1 MTSVDRFKVGL
12 VQLNSAL
19 GDSSANLE
27 RAIPYIAKAAG
38 QGADLVMF
46 PELYLQG
53 YRADELN
60 ATTAEPIPGPS
71 TERLLAEAR
80 KHDIYIVMGM
90 ARLEE
95 EYPHLVYNSLC
106 FIGPEGMVEYYD
118 KIHLGTFHPYM
129 EGVYFAPGQ
138 RTPVFDTRFGRVSLQ
153 ICYDA
158 CFPELT
164 RTYAVMGS
172 VVNLVISA
180 GPSVAKDT
188 WKIILQARS
197 LENLFPSVYCN
208 VVGTQKDF
216 SFFGG
221 SKIRECLRCGDR
233 RGEVRRG
240 GLYRRHRRCCRG
252 YSAQATVAHV
262 PRTTARPVRP
272 ADCRAARFAA
282 RREARIARRG
292 RDRSPHG
299 SGRRVAARAEPAF
312 IWPLRGHDRDDLLFG
327 KPRPPHVRL
336 LGDELS
342 HITTEIS
349 GLRCALLAACRRVS

>member
-1 MTSVDRFKVGL
+1 MSRVDRFKVGL
-12 VQLNSAL
+12 AQLNSAL

-27 RAIPYIAKAAG
+27 RAMPYIAEAAG

-60 ATTAEPIPGPS
+60 ATIAEPIPGPT

-95 EYPHLVYNSLC
+95 DYPHLVYNSLC

-118 KIHLGTFHPYM
+118 KIHLGTFHPYT

-172 VVNLVISA
+172 LVNLVISA

-221 SKIRECLRCGDR
+221 SKIVNASGVVTDEAKFDEEDFIVGTVDIAEALLLRRQWLMFRER
-233 RGEVRRG
+233 RPDLYAPLTAEPPVLPQGAKLASPGEVE
-240 GLYRRHRRCCRG
+240 
-252 YSAQATVAHV
+252 T
-262 PRTTARPVRP
+262 VRP
-272 ADCRAARFAA
+272 M
-282 RREARIARRG
+282 G
-292 RDRSPHG
+292 
-299 SGRRVAARAEPAF
+299 
-312 IWPLRGHDRDDLLFG
+312 
-327 KPRPPHVRL
+327 
-336 LGDELS
+336 
-342 HITTEIS
+342 
-349 GLRCALLAACRRVS
+349 LAAE

>member
-12 VQLNSAL
+12 AQLNSVL

-27 RAIPYIAKAAG
+27 RAMPYIAEAAG
-38 QGADLVMF
+38 HGADLVMF

-60 ATTAEPIPGPS
+60 ATTAEPIPGPA

-95 EYPHLVYNSLC
+95 DYPHLVYNSLC

-118 KIHLGTFHPYM
+118 KIHLGTFHPYI

-138 RTPVFDTRFGRVSLQ
+138 RTPVFETRFGRVSLQ

-221 SKIRECLRCGDR
+221 SKIVNASGVVTDEAKFDEEDFIVGTVDVAEAILLRRQWLMFRER
-233 RGEVRRG
+233 RPD
-240 GLYRRHRRCCRG
+240 LYAPLTAEPPVLPQG
-252 YSAQATVAHV
+252 AKLATPSKDDA
-262 PRTTARPVRP
+262 VRP
-272 ADCRAARFAA
+272 M
-282 RREARIARRG
+282 G
-292 RDRSPHG
+292 
-299 SGRRVAARAEPAF
+299 
-312 IWPLRGHDRDDLLFG
+312 
-327 KPRPPHVRL
+327 
-336 LGDELS
+336 
-342 HITTEIS
+342 
-349 GLRCALLAACRRVS
+349 LAAE

>member
-38 QGADLVMF
+38 RGAELVMF

-80 KHDIYIVMGM
+80 QHDIYIVMGM

-95 EYPHLVYNSLC
+95 GYPHLVYNSLC
-106 FIGPEGMVEYYD
+106 FIGPDGMVEYYD

-138 RTPVFDTRFGRVSLQ
+138 RTPVFETRFGRVSLQ

-188 WKIILQARS
+188 WKVILQARS

-221 SKIRECLRCGDR
+221 SKIVNASGVVTDEAKFDEEDFIVGTVDVAEAILLRRQWLMFRER
-233 RGEVRRG
+233 RPD
-240 GLYRRHRRCCRG
+240 LY
-252 YSAQATVAHV
+252 A
-262 PRTTARPVRP
+262 PLTAEPPVLPQGAKLASPNEAETVRP
-272 ADCRAARFAA
+272 M
-282 RREARIARRG
+282 G
-292 RDRSPHG
+292 
-299 SGRRVAARAEPAF
+299 
-312 IWPLRGHDRDDLLFG
+312 
-327 KPRPPHVRL
+327 
-336 LGDELS
+336 
-342 HITTEIS
+342 
-349 GLRCALLAACRRVS
+349 LAAE

>member
-12 VQLNSAL
+12 AQLNSVL

-27 RAIPYIAKAAG
+27 RAMPYIGEAAG
-38 QGADLVMF
+38 HGADLVMF

-60 ATTAEPIPGPS
+60 ATTAEPIPGPA

-95 EYPHLVYNSLC
+95 DYPHLVYNSLC

-118 KIHLGTFHPYM
+118 KIHLGTFHPYI

-138 RTPVFDTRFGRVSLQ
+138 RTPVFETRFGRVSLQ

-221 SKIRECLRCGDR
+221 SKIVNASGVVTDEAKFDEEDFIVGTVDVAEAILLRRQWLMFRER
-233 RGEVRRG
+233 RPD
-240 GLYRRHRRCCRG
+240 LYAPLTAEPPVLPQG
-252 YSAQATVAHV
+252 AKLATPSKDDA
-262 PRTTARPVRP
+262 VRP
-272 ADCRAARFAA
+272 M
-282 RREARIARRG
+282 G
-292 RDRSPHG
+292 
-299 SGRRVAARAEPAF
+299 
-312 IWPLRGHDRDDLLFG
+312 
-327 KPRPPHVRL
+327 
-336 LGDELS
+336 
-342 HITTEIS
+342 
-349 GLRCALLAACRRVS
+349 LAAE

>member
-1 MTSVDRFKVGL
+1 MNRVDRFKVGL
-12 VQLNSAL
+12 AQLNSEL
-19 GDSSANLE
+19 GDSGANLE
-27 RAIPYIAKAAG
+27 RALPYIAEAAG

-60 ATTAEPIPGPS
+60 ATIAEPIPGPS
-71 TERLLAEAR
+71 SERLLAEAR

-95 EYPHLVYNSLC
+95 DYPHLVYNSLC

-180 GPSVAKDT
+180 GPSVARDT
-188 WKIILQARS
+188 WKVILQARS

-208 VVGTQKDF
+208 VVGAQKDF
-216 SFFGG
+216 TFFGG
-221 SKIRECLRCGDR
+221 SKIVNASGVVTDEAKFDEEDFIVGTVDVAEAILLRRQWLMFRER
-233 RGEVRRG
+233 RPDLYAPLTAEPPVLPHGAKLASAGEDE
-240 GLYRRHRRCCRG
+240 
-252 YSAQATVAHV
+252 
-262 PRTTARPVRP
+262 TAR
-272 ADCRAARFAA
+272 A
-282 RREARIARRG
+282 
-292 RDRSPHG
+292 
-299 SGRRVAARAEPAF
+299 
-312 IWPLRGHDRDDLLFG
+312 
-327 KPRPPHVRL
+327 
-336 LGDELS
+336 LG
-342 HITTEIS
+342 
-349 GLRCALLAACRRVS
+349 LAAE

>member
-1 MTSVDRFKVGL
+1 MTRVDRFKVGL
-12 VQLNSAL
+12 AQLNSEL
-19 GDSSANLE
+19 GDSGANLE
-27 RAIPYIAKAAG
+27 RALPYIAEAAG

-60 ATTAEPIPGPS
+60 ATTAELIPGPT

-95 EYPHLVYNSLC
+95 DYPHLVYNSLC

-118 KIHLGTFHPYM
+118 KIHLGTFHPYI

-164 RTYAVMGS
+164 RAYAVMGS

-188 WKIILQARS
+188 WMVLLQARS

-221 SKIRECLRCGDR
+221 SKIVNASGVVTDEAKFDEEDFIVGTVDVAEAILLRRQWLMFRER
-233 RGEVRRG
+233 RPDLYAPLTAEPPVLPQGAKLASPGEG
-240 GLYRRHRRCCRG
+240 G
-252 YSAQATVAHV
+252 T
-262 PRTTARPVRP
+262 VRP
-272 ADCRAARFAA
+272 M
-282 RREARIARRG
+282 G
-292 RDRSPHG
+292 
-299 SGRRVAARAEPAF
+299 
-312 IWPLRGHDRDDLLFG
+312 
-327 KPRPPHVRL
+327 
-336 LGDELS
+336 
-342 HITTEIS
+342 
-349 GLRCALLAACRRVS
+349 LAAE

>member
-1 MTSVDRFKVGL
+1 MNRVDRFKVGL
-12 VQLNSAL
+12 AQLNSVL
-19 GDSSANLE
+19 GDSGANLE
-27 RAIPYIAKAAG
+27 RALPYIAEAAG

-95 EYPHLVYNSLC
+95 DYPHLVYNSLC
-106 FIGPEGMVEYYD
+106 FIGPEGMVEYFD

-129 EGVYFAPGQ
+129 EGMYFAPGQ

-221 SKIRECLRCGDR
+221 SKIVDASGVVTDEAKFDEEDFIVGTVDVAAALLLRRQWLMFRER
-233 RGEVRRG
+233 RPDLYAPLTAEPPVLPQGAKLASPGEDE
-240 GLYRRHRRCCRG
+240 
-252 YSAQATVAHV
+252 A
-262 PRTTARPVRP
+262 VRP
-272 ADCRAARFAA
+272 M
-282 RREARIARRG
+282 G
-292 RDRSPHG
+292 
-299 SGRRVAARAEPAF
+299 
-312 IWPLRGHDRDDLLFG
+312 
-327 KPRPPHVRL
+327 
-336 LGDELS
+336 
-342 HITTEIS
+342 
-349 GLRCALLAACRRVS
+349 LAAE

>member
-1 MTSVDRFKVGL
+1 MTRSDRFEVGL

-38 QGADLVMF
+38 RGADLVMF

-118 KIHLGTFHPYM
+118 KIHLGTFHPYR

-180 GPSVAKDT
+180 GPSVAKET
-188 WKIILQARS
+188 WKVILQARS

-221 SKIRECLRCGDR
+221 SKIVNASGVVTDEAKFDEEDFIVGTVDVAEALLLRRQWLMFRER
-233 RGEVRRG
+233 RPDLYAPLTAEPPVLPQGAKRASPG
-240 GLYRRHRRCCRG
+240 G
-252 YSAQATVAHV
+252 AET
-262 PRTTARPVRP
+262 VRP
-272 ADCRAARFAA
+272 M
-282 RREARIARRG
+282 G
-292 RDRSPHG
+292 
-299 SGRRVAARAEPAF
+299 
-312 IWPLRGHDRDDLLFG
+312 
-327 KPRPPHVRL
+327 
-336 LGDELS
+336 
-342 HITTEIS
+342 
-349 GLRCALLAACRRVS
+349 LAAE

>member
-1 MTSVDRFKVGL
+1 MTRSDRFEVGL

-118 KIHLGTFHPYM
+118 KIHLGTFHPYR

-180 GPSVAKDT
+180 GPSVAKET
-188 WKIILQARS
+188 WKVILQARS

-221 SKIRECLRCGDR
+221 SKIVNASGVVTDEAKFDEEDFIVGTVDVAEALLLRRQWLMFRER
-233 RGEVRRG
+233 RPDLYAPLTAEPPVLPQGAKRASPG
-240 GLYRRHRRCCRG
+240 G
-252 YSAQATVAHV
+252 AET
-262 PRTTARPVRP
+262 VRP
-272 ADCRAARFAA
+272 M
-282 RREARIARRG
+282 G
-292 RDRSPHG
+292 
-299 SGRRVAARAEPAF
+299 
-312 IWPLRGHDRDDLLFG
+312 
-327 KPRPPHVRL
+327 
-336 LGDELS
+336 
-342 HITTEIS
+342 
-349 GLRCALLAACRRVS
+349 LAAE

>member
-1 MTSVDRFKVGL
+1 MNRVDRFKVGL
-12 VQLNSAL
+12 AQLNSVL
-19 GDSSANLE
+19 GDSGANLE
-27 RAIPYIAKAAG
+27 RALPYIAEAAG

-60 ATTAEPIPGPS
+60 ATTAEPIPGPT

-95 EYPHLVYNSLC
+95 NYPHLVYNSLC

-221 SKIRECLRCGDR
+221 SKIVNASGMVTDEAKFDEEDFIVGTVDVAAALLLRRQWLMFRER
-233 RGEVRRG
+233 RPDLYAPLTAEPPVLPQGAKLASPGEDE
-240 GLYRRHRRCCRG
+240 
-252 YSAQATVAHV
+252 A
-262 PRTTARPVRP
+262 VRP
-272 ADCRAARFAA
+272 M
-282 RREARIARRG
+282 G
-292 RDRSPHG
+292 
-299 SGRRVAARAEPAF
+299 
-312 IWPLRGHDRDDLLFG
+312 
-327 KPRPPHVRL
+327 
-336 LGDELS
+336 
-342 HITTEIS
+342 
-349 GLRCALLAACRRVS
+349 LAAE